1 MSLVKLRTKYIIKI
15 SKLERIIIRR
25 TIMGFEL
32 DFLHYLEGFRTPVL
46 DRIML
51 FITRLGD
58 SSFVWFF
65 ICGILILVP
74 PIKMLVTKG
83 DAYDY
88 EDEIIKR
95 RKVGWGILIAC
106 FISMIVVD
114 YLLKGLASRPR
125 PFYVDR
131 TLFVDTEKIGVA
143 LPSMTSFPSGH
154 TAAGFAS
161 AMLIFFSYKKVGI
174 LALILAC
181 LIAFSRMY
189 FFLHYP
195 TDILGGALV
204 GIIIAIFANM
214 FGEEMAR

>member
-1 MSLVKLRTKYIIKI
+1 MNLRRKYIIKI
-15 SKLERIIIRR
+15 SNLERIIIRR

-32 DFLHYLEGFRTPVL
+32 DFLHYLEGFHSPVL

-58 SSFVWFF
+58 SSFVWFL

-74 PIKMLVTKG
+74 PTKMLIIKG
-83 DAYDY
+83 NASEY
-88 EDEIIKR
+88 ECEIIKR
-95 RKVGWGILIAC
+95 RKVGWGILVAC

-131 TLFVDTEKIGVA
+131 TLFVDTEKIGVTRPA
-143 LPSMTSFPSGH
+143 MTSFPSGH
-154 TAAGFAS
+154 TAAAFAS
-161 AMLIFFSYKKVGI
+161 SMLIFFSYKKAGI
-174 LALILAC
+174 LALMLAC

-189 FFLHYP
+189 FYLHYP
-195 TDILGGALV
+195 TDILGGIVV
-204 GIIIAIFANM
+204 GVIIAIFANI
-214 FGEEMAR
+214 FGEKIVR